1 MNDLTYFTRIP
12 PFQKLIMEFYT
23 RAAEL
28 TTYRLNAGEMV
39 EFVSGV
45 KGIALNLENEN
56 VGILVFFFLSLIFI
70 FVALILI
77 PQVTCMMRE
86 TSTTASSSSNKK
98 EKKRKDFLEEIRSM
112 VLQKLLDY
120 LERNAK
126 TIKDEFPGATHK
138 IEAPQFLGKL
148 LQEVLSD
155 VALQDSLRPDQ
166 NMRFLREADRV
177 LKESL
182 GDTSYKNC
190 IYESLSHMLK
200 DARKP

>member
-1 MNDLTYFTRIP
+1 MLSFPEVQKDAP
-12 PFQKLIMEFYT
+12 PQ
-23 RAAEL
+23 
-28 TTYRLNAGEMV
+28 
-39 EFVSGV
+39 FV
-45 KGIALNLENEN
+45 
-56 VGILVFFFLSLIFI
+56 
-70 FVALILI
+70 
-77 PQVTCMMRE
+77 
-86 TSTTASSSSNKK
+86 
-98 EKKRKDFLEEIRSM
+98 D
-112 VLQKLLDY
+112 KLLSDT
-120 LERNAK
+120 ERRNPQ
-126 TIKDEFPGATHK
+126 TTHK
-138 IEAPQFLGKL
+138 IESPQFLGKL

>member
-1 MNDLTYFTRIP
+1 
-12 PFQKLIMEFYT
+12 MEFST

-28 TTYRLNAGEMV
+28 TTYRLNEIQAGEIV
-39 EFVSGV
+39 KFVSGV

-56 VGILVFFFLSLIFI
+56 VGILVFFFLSLIFF
-70 FVALILI
+70 FVSLILI

-86 TSTTASSSSNKK
+86 TSTTASSSSSSSSNKK
-98 EKKRKDFLEEIRSM
+98 EKKRKDFFEEIRSM

-138 IEAPQFLGKL
+138 IESPQFLGKL

-190 IYESLSHMLK
+190 IYDSISHMLK